1 MDKTTKQILI
11 DLVEY
16 HKGILYTPDAL
27 GMTLQDIATRAVA
40 ALAQENQRSKRA
52 GASVDP
58 FAMDVVTP
66 QPLIKKETDW

>member
-16 HKGILYTPDAL
+16 HKGKLYTPDAF
-27 GMTLQDIATRAVA
+27 GMTLEDIATRAVA
-40 ALAQENQRSKRA
+40 VLAQENQRSRRPA
-52 GASVDP
+52 VSVDP

-66 QPLIKKETDW
+66 QPQMKKETDW